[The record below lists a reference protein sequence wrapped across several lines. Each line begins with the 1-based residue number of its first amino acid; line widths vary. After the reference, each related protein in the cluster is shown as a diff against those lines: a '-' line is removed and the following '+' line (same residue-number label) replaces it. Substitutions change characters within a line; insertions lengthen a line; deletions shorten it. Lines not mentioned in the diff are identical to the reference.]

1 MENTVKK
8 LTSASVLN
16 DRTEKIFQ
24 YVEAYNKMDVED
36 MIANFDDGIIFQNIM
51 NDEKTME
58 LQGIE
63 EFKKQAIEALY
74 YFSERQQSIE
84 SITHTHS
91 STEITINYRAVAAI
105 DFGNG
110 IKKGDEINLQGK
122 SIFEFSA
129 DGKIVRLTDIS

>member
-1 MENTVKK
+1 MENTVQK

-16 DRTEKIFQ
+16 DRTEKIFR

-63 EFKKQAIEALY
+63 EFKKQAIEALS

-84 SITHTHS
+84 LITHTHS
-91 STEITINYRAVAAI
+91 STEITINYRAIAAI
-105 DFGNG
+105 DFPNG
-110 IKKGDEINLQGK
+110 LKKGEEINLKGK
-122 SIFEFSA
+122 SVIEFSA
-129 DGKIVRLTDIS
+129 DGKIRKLTDIA